1 MSKLSFSPPDIT
13 QLEIEEVI
21 DTLKSGWITTGPKTI
36 KLEEEVKEYTK
47 ADGCVCLNSAT
58 AGMEMVLRLF
68 DIGPGDEVITT
79 PYTYSATAAVITHVG
94 AKPVF
99 ADVIKGTFLIDPDE
113 IKKKISKRTK
123 AIIPVDV
130 AGYPCDY
137 DNIFAVANANRKF
150 RPKKGSMQEK
160 LGRILVLADAAH
172 SLGAIYKGKPI
183 GSVADFTSFSFHAV
197 KNVTTSEGGAVTFS
211 VPGFVAEEIHKK
223 IKTLS
228 LHGQSK
234 DAFTKSQV
242 GSWEYD
248 ILFPGY
254 KCNMTDIAA
263 SLGLVQLKRYREELL
278 TRREELFNMY
288 IDKLKG
294 DERFILPEYLGE
306 NARGSCHL
314 FLLRIKDFDEESRN
328 SLINLL
334 SNKGIPVNVH
344 YKPLPLLTCYKNMG
358 FKIKNYPNAYK
369 QYENQITLPLHTM
382 LSDDDID
389 LICETL
395 LNN

>member
-36 KLEEEVKEYTK
+36 KLEEEVKKYTE

-160 LGRILVLADAAH
+160 LGRILILADAAH